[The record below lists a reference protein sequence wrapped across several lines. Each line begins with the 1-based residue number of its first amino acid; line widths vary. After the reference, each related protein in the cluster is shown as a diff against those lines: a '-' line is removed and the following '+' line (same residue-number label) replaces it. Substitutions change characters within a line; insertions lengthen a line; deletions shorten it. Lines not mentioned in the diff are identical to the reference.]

1 MNRVW
6 VKERAIGCSE
16 VQVSVPNKTSLRLF
30 RFVCLIRDRRWLAG
44 RMFDID
50 KCLYKLS
57 IRSMYTSIS
66 KWEAKNTATVSEM
79 EFEDFGLSQTSINED
94 FD

>member
-1 MNRVW
+1 
-6 VKERAIGCSE
+6 
-16 VQVSVPNKTSLRLF
+16 
-30 RFVCLIRDRRWLAG
+30 
-44 RMFDID
+44 MFDID

-79 EFEDFGLSQTSINED
+79 EFEEFGLSQTSIDED
-94 FD
+94 FV